1 MLVREPVY
9 QQLSSALKQM
19 LISGEHKVGDKFLTE
34 REICQRFA
42 VSRTTANK
50 AISNMVSEGVLEF
63 KKGIGT
69 FVRTL
74 PLDYDLRSL
83 VSFTRKAREAGRVP
97 GTTLLAFEEK
107 TAGSVE
113 VEVKDR
119 LKVGPSDRVF
129 FCRRLRLADGIP
141 MIVERRYL
149 VARLCE
155 GITEEDL
162 RGSIYSFL
170 TEKKGV
176 KITGSEELI
185 RAVNISPKD
194 AEQLQ
199 CKPGQAGFLMLS
211 TGYAEHGIPVWFA
224 GILYRGDC
232 YELRNKLDAQ
242 QPSSFAGTIIY
253 TPARS

>member
-9 QQLSSALKQM
+9 QQLNNALREM
-19 LISGEHKVGDKFLTE
+19 LISGDHKVGDKFLTE

-97 GTTLLAFEEK
+97 GTRLLAFEEK
-107 TAGSVE
+107 TAGAVE

-119 LKVGPSDRVF
+119 LKVGPSDRIF
-129 FCRRLRLADGIP
+129 FCQRLRLADDIP

-149 VARLCE
+149 VAKQCE
-155 GITEEDL
+155 GITEDDL

-170 TEKKGV
+170 TDKKHV
-176 KITGSEELI
+176 KIIRSEELDQGRQYQRQRR
-185 RAVNISPKD
+185 RAAPVQARSGRIPHAEHRLRGAMEYRSGSP
-194 AEQLQ
+194 ES
-199 CKPGQAGFLMLS
+199 S
-211 TGYAEHGIPVWFA
+211 TGATA
-224 GILYRGDC
+224 T
-232 YELRNKLDAQ
+232 
-242 QPSSFAGTIIY
+242 S
-253 TPARS
+253 